1 MPLLESLLLSNGAK
15 NLNIIGI
22 DFVHTAWGGPDQPSG
37 YLLQLTDQFVL
48 ESCVHL
54 FCFEC

>member
-22 DFVHTAWGGPDQPSG
+22 DFVHTSWGGPDQPSG
-37 YLLQLTDQFVL
+37 YVLHLTSQYAF
-48 ESCVHL
+48 ESCT
-54 FCFEC
+54 FF